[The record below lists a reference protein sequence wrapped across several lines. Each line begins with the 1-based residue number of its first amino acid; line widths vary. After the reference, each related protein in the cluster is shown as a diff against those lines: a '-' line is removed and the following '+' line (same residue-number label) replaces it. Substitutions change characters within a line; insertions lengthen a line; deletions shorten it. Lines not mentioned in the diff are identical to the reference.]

1 MITSI
6 FYTYIDTYIYIY
18 FAGELVDLVFRI
30 FGYLLKAPTLDTLK
44 IEELE
49 SLIGCLLSVGYDL
62 ERQCPEQLAILKD
75 LIRDAFIEVQ
85 EPWARK
91 MILLL
96 MELGASGWKLPPE
109 ANEYYFQHTN
119 S

>member
-1 MITSI
+1 MKGII
-6 FYTYIDTYIYIY
+6 NY
-18 FAGELVDLVFRI
+18 FFTI
-30 FGYLLKAPTLDTLK
+30 
-44 IEELE
+44 
-49 SLIGCLLSVGYDL
+49 DL
-62 ERQCPEQLAILKD
+62 ERYSYFDTVSNGGIPKT
-75 LIRDAFIEVQ
+75 LIVAAVQ

-109 ANEYYFQHTN
+109 ANEYYFQQTN